1 MLSLPIFKAWV
12 PRIKF
17 MENHISESLIK
28 LASSID
34 TLAESIEKEPAH
46 AQQVKTAGAKRD
58 FGFGSVDDTPDRG
71 SDPLMSFL
79 LS

>member
-1 MLSLPIFKAWV
+1 
-12 PRIKF
+12 
-17 MENHISESLIK
+17 MENHISESLMK

-46 AQQVKTAGAKRD
+46 TQQVKTAGTNRD
-58 FGFGSVDDTPDRG
+58 FGFGSVDDTPDQG
-71 SDPLMSFL
+71 SDPLMAFL

>member
-1 MLSLPIFKAWV
+1 
-12 PRIKF
+12 
-17 MENHISESLIK
+17 MENHISESLMK

-34 TLAESIEKEPAH
+34 SLAESIEKEPTYNP
-46 AQQVKTAGAKRD
+46 QIKTAGTKRD

-71 SDPLMSFL
+71 ADPLMAFL